1 VNGKLRIAEYY
12 EQHQP
17 TDKELAAFLQK
28 EYGIAG
34 HSGPDMP
41 DVGYDSR
48 GIHIISADKKGNYH
62 YSWTQA
68 AKEIRLMIERGEYIT
83 PADID
88 DAEFQKEVK
97 KISDDPAVNGILMLA
112 PLPDGLDGDAA
123 AALIAPEKDID
134 GIGPVNKRKLY
145 DGDPDGFVPC
155 TAQAVMEVLDY
166 ADVDVTGKHVTVVGY
181 GMTVGK
187 PLSIMLLNR
196 KATVSICRSRT
207 TQDDLK
213 KLCSASD
220 IIIAATGRMGM
231 IGPDCVKEGAVVV
244 DVGISMGEDGCIHGD
259 VQYDEITDIAALATP
274 VPGGVGAVTTTI
286 LAQQLV
292 RAARLQRA

>member
-1 VNGKLRIAEYY
+1 MRELRGKEV
-12 EQHQP
+12 
-17 TDKELAAFLQK
+17 AA
-28 EYGIAG
+28 A
-34 HSGPDMP
+34 
-41 DVGYDSR
+41 
-48 GIHIISADKKGNYH
+48 
-62 YSWTQA
+62 
-68 AKEIRLMIERGEYIT
+68 IREEIERDVKQMGAPVPKLAIIRAGDEADDIAYEKGALKRMAGLGLLAEAHAF

-292 RAARLQRA
+292 RAAKLQRA

>member
-1 VNGKLRIAEYY
+1 MRELRGKEV
-12 EQHQP
+12 
-17 TDKELAAFLQK
+17 AA
-28 EYGIAG
+28 A
-34 HSGPDMP
+34 
-41 DVGYDSR
+41 
-48 GIHIISADKKGNYH
+48 
-62 YSWTQA
+62 
-68 AKEIRLMIERGEYIT
+68 IREEIERDVKQMGAPVPKLAIIRAGDEADDIAYEKGALKRMAGLGLLAEAHAF

-274 VPGGVGAVTTTI
+274 VPGGVGAVTTSV
-286 LAQQLV
+286 LMEHVV
-292 RAARLQRA
+292 RAAEVSSLS